1 MKITGAHLPSVACAV
16 FLTAACS
23 TRPPDS
29 ASEEE
34 TRPNVLLYVVDALR
48 PDSLGCYGN
57 EEVATPAIDGLAREG
72 VLFENAFAQSSW
84 TRPSITTILT
94 GLYPGAHSV
103 LGRQHRLAQNLT
115 LLPEILRQRG
125 YRTGFITTNPN
136 VGSFFGFDQGWDTL
150 QELYERR
157 DEGHVRST
165 ELITRSDTVTTAA
178 IDWIGQAAQPFFLLI
193 LAVDPHW
200 PYQPPERFDRYA
212 RAAPGD
218 RERMRGLYHGEV
230 AANDDSFGKLLA
242 HLRDRKLYDDM
253 VIVFT
258 SDHGEEFWEHDERGH
273 GKALYEE
280 SIRIP
285 LVIRAPS
292 FGEGQRIDR
301 PVQSVD
307 IMPTLLTLAGLPIPS
322 PMDGQPI
329 PMTATEATPVFSR
342 LLHDNQNLAAIRDYP
357 WKLIWNRETDE
368 KQLFN
373 LAEDPAELTPVTN
386 QNGEMERLAHRL
398 FQHAAQNLARR
409 ESLNKNVDPET
420 VSEETIPDNVRE
432 TLKALGYVQ

>member
-1 MKITGAHLPSVACAV
+1 MLIGFFSS
-16 FLTAACS
+16 ACS
-23 TRPPDS
+23 VPAPGVS
-29 ASEEE
+29 P
-34 TRPNVLLYVVDALR
+34 RPNVLLYVVDALR

-57 EEVATPAIDGLAREG
+57 EEVDTKAIDALARDG

-84 TRPSITTILT
+84 TRPSMATILT
-94 GLYPGAHSV
+94 GLYPGAHGV

-115 LLPEILRQRG
+115 LFPEILRQHG
-125 YRTGFITTNPN
+125 YRTGFITANPN
-136 VGSFFGFDQGWDTL
+136 VGSFFGFDQGWDTF

-157 DEGHVRST
+157 DEGRVRST
-165 ELITRSDTVTTAA
+165 ELIARSEAVTAAA
-178 IDWIGQAAQPFFLLI
+178 IDWIGQARQPFFLLI

-200 PYQPPERFDRYA
+200 PYQPPERFDHY
-212 RAAPGD
+212 APGSSGE
-218 RERMRGLYHGEV
+218 RERMRGLYYGEV

-242 HLRDRKLYDDM
+242 HVRDRKLYDDM

-258 SDHGEEFWEHDERGH
+258 SDHGEEFWEHGERGH
-273 GKALYEE
+273 GRALYEE

-285 LVIRAPS
+285 LVIRAPY
-292 FGEGQRIDR
+292 FGKGERIDR

-307 IMPTLLTLAGLPIPS
+307 IMPTLLTLAGLPVPS

-329 PMTATEATPVFSR
+329 VTTATEATPVFSR
-342 LLHDNQNLAAIRDYP
+342 LRHDNKNLAAIRDYP

-373 LAEDPAELTPVTN
+373 LAEDAAEQTPVTS
-386 QNGEMERLAHRL
+386 QNEEMAEHLTHRL

-409 ESLNKNVDPET
+409 ESLNENVAPET

-432 TLKALGYVQ
+432 TLKALGYIQ